1 MRADIRSEEVPVT
14 IVSLVNYYEVMP
26 TASPSVDLAELA
38 SHLRISVTR
47 LARRLRREAD
57 ANVTPTLLSAI
68 ATVERHGPLTAGDLA
83 AHEQVRKPTATRLI
97 GALLAKDLVDRTA
110 DPLDGRIVWLK
121 LSPEG
126 QRVLHRARRRKDE
139 FLARRIKRLSA
150 DDQATLSRAVGIL
163 ERLIEVER

>member
-1 MRADIRSEEVPVT
+1 
-14 IVSLVNYYEVMP
+14 MP
-26 TASPSVDLAELA
+26 TAPPTLDQAELA
-38 SHLRISVTR
+38 SHLRIGVTR

-57 ANVTPTLLSAI
+57 VNVTPTLLSAI

-97 GALLAKDLVDRTA
+97 RALLANDLVLRTA
-110 DPLDGRIVWLK
+110 DPLDGRIAWLE

-126 QRVLHRARRRKDE
+126 RRVLQRARRRKDE
-139 FLARRIKRLSA
+139 FLARRIKHLCPE
-150 DDQATLSRAVGIL
+150 DQVTLARAVGIL